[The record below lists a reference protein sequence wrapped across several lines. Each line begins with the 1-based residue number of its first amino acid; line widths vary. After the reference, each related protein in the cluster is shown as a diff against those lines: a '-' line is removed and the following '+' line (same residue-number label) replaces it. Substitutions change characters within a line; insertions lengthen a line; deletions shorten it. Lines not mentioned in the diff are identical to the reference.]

1 MTMKD
6 SRTVSM
12 DDFTELYETFG
23 PMVLRRCRF
32 LLKDEDRALD
42 AMQDTFVRIIERREK
57 LSGACAS
64 LFYTVATTV
73 CLNRIRS
80 ERLRSSPQID
90 HLLSGIA
97 DTISARHE
105 DLVDAELVLHGIFS
119 GVPETTK
126 TIACLHYVDGLTL
139 EETAK
144 EVGMSV
150 SGIRKRL
157 TTLKKEALQG
167 AGGIR

>member
-1 MTMKD
+1 MEK
-6 SRTVSM
+6 SGTVTL
-12 DDFTELYETFG
+12 DDFERLYETFG

-32 LLKDEDRALD
+32 LLKDEERALD

-57 LSGACAS
+57 LSGTCAS

-73 CLNRIRS
+73 CLNKIRS
-80 ERLRSSPQID
+80 DRLRSGPQID
-90 HLLSGIA
+90 HLLPFIA
-97 DTISARHE
+97 DGMNAHHE
-105 DLVDAELVLHGIFS
+105 ELVDASMLLETLFS
-119 GVPETTK
+119 QVPDTTR

-139 EETAK
+139 EQTAK

-157 TTLKKEALQG
+157 SSLKFEARLR
-167 AGGIR
+167 AGGIQ

>member
-1 MTMKD
+1 
-6 SRTVSM
+6 M
-12 DDFTELYETFG
+12 DDFDRLYGTFG

-32 LLKDEDRALD
+32 LLKDEERALD

-80 ERLRSSPQID
+80 ERLRSGPQID

-97 DTISARHE
+97 DSISARHE
-105 DLVDAELVLHGIFS
+105 DLVDAEIVLQGIFS
-119 GVPETTK
+119 NVPETTK
-126 TIACLHYVDGLTL
+126 TIACLHYLDGLTL
-139 EETAK
+139 EETAR

-157 TTLKKEALQG
+157 ATLKKEALQC